1 MTLRELAQRYGKPII
16 IALVCIFA
24 LVMVRKSLP
33 DVAKLHP
40 TNYGMLA
47 LGTVLFAVTYLIQ
60 AFGWHLLLR
69 ALGQPVSVVDS
80 ARMFFMSM
88 IARWMPGRVLYA
100 ATRLYIGRQIGI
112 SVTAVAF
119 AIVLELIYILLG
131 GVIVIVAFAG
141 GILHGFVSSPK
152 GILTLIVA
160 VGVIVV
166 AGMLAIKPSTL
177 ISLSRVP
184 LFRRLMKK
192 MAGEELSEENQPR
205 MSTSSSLLLIV
216 YAAGYWLVCGLMFGV
231 LSSGFMPM
239 NPDRWLACIPAFAG
253 SWLIGFFSI
262 LTPAGIG
269 VREYAMTVMLEHSM
283 GQAHA
288 VLMSVASRVV
298 MMFVELL
305 LAGLAYLFLR
315 GDMTSMPFSA
325 AKREQNQWTP
335 ASSTNGARRPAGI
348 DVTMRMAVNP
358 GLRAQ
363 PSAPPTTPLTS
374 ARTAEAIATARLAA
388 FSSPPP
394 VYAPPS
400 HNGNG
405 IHASRSMSRSRL
417 AGARRWTLVKR
428 RPCFCGREQRQND
441 RIPRSRYKPWRP
453 TRVLTEDL

>member
-1 MTLRELAQRYGKPII
+1 MTLRELVQRYGKPVG

-33 DVAKLHP
+33 DLAKLHP

-47 LGTVLFAVTYLIQ
+47 LGTVLFMATYLVQ

-69 ALGQPVSVVDS
+69 ALGQPVSIVDS

-141 GILHGFVSSPK
+141 GIFQGVFSSPK
-152 GILTLIVA
+152 GILELIVL
-160 VGVIVV
+160 VGIIIV

-177 ISLSRVP
+177 ISLSRIP
-184 LFRRLMKK
+184 LFRRVMKK
-192 MAGEELSEENQPR
+192 MAGEDLSEENQPR
-205 MSTSSSLLLIV
+205 MSTSSSLLLIL
-216 YAAGYWLVCGLMFGV
+216 YAAGYWLFCGLMFGV

-239 NPDRWLACIPAFAG
+239 SPERWLACIPAFAG

-269 VREYAMTVMLEHSM
+269 VREYAMTVMLSHSM

-288 VLMSVASRVV
+288 LLMSVRGTASGRPLLPAPPRRHEQDAVWEKGRGAVDTRVV
-298 MMFVELL
+298 DERRSTPGGHRRHHENVGQPWPSGSADHHHPIE
-305 LAGLAYLFLR
+305 R
-315 GDMTSMPFSA
+315 RTS
-325 AKREQNQWTP
+325 R
-335 ASSTNGARRPAGI
+335 
-348 DVTMRMAVNP
+348 
-358 GLRAQ
+358 
-363 PSAPPTTPLTS
+363 
-374 ARTAEAIATARLAA
+374 
-388 FSSPPP
+388 
-394 VYAPPS
+394 
-400 HNGNG
+400 
-405 IHASRSMSRSRL
+405 
-417 AGARRWTLVKR
+417 
-428 RPCFCGREQRQND
+428 
-441 RIPRSRYKPWRP
+441 
-453 TRVLTEDL
+453 